1 MIKIR
6 RMTID
11 DLPLGLGLS
20 RQAGWNQTELDW
32 QRFISMEP
40 EGCFV
45 AELDGSSVGT
55 TTTCVFGHQVAW
67 IAMVLVDKNV
77 RGRGIGTTLL
87 KHVLDYLSARKIE
100 TVRLDATPAG
110 RPIYEK
116 LGFVPE
122 YELARWWRGRPG
134 LACRRHL
141 AGGREQGQ
149 DALATGIVRENGCGE
164 AVPALRPAGVPPAA
178 GNKGKMPALQIATP
192 DVFSDLIEF
201 DRLMTGTDRAKMLG
215 RLFEEFPE
223 HLRFIIGGDK
233 LEGFITM
240 RPGANAVQIG
250 PCIATASAGPSLLSD
265 ALSRCAGKPVFVD
278 IPLDNVCAVKIAES
292 SSLKVQRC
300 FTRMC
305 LGERIN
311 DNVQAIWSSSG
322 PEKG

>member
-6 RMTID
+6 QMTID

-20 RQAGWNQTELDW
+20 RQARWNQTESDW

-45 AELDGSSVGT
+45 AELNGSSVGT

-67 IAMVLVDKNV
+67 IAMVLVDKSV
-77 RGRGIGTTLL
+77 RGRGIGTGLL
-87 KHVLDYLSARKIE
+87 KHALNYLKERKVGTI
-100 TVRLDATPAG
+100 RLDATPAG

-116 LGFVPE
+116 LGFAPE
-122 YELARWWRGRPG
+122 YELARF
-134 LACRRHL
+134 
-141 AGGREQGQ
+141 E
-149 DALATGIVRENGCGE
+149 GIASENPCGE

-178 GNKGKMPALQIATP
+178 KNKGKMPSPQKSTANA
-192 DVFSDLIEF
+192 FSGIIDF
-201 DRLMTGTDRAKMLG
+201 DRRMTGTDRAKMLG
-215 RLFEEFPE
+215 RLFEESPE
-223 HLRFIIGGDK
+223 NLRIAGQSNQ

-240 RPGANAVQIG
+240 RPGANAIQIG
-250 PCIATASAGPSLLSD
+250 PCIAVGSAGTSLLCD
-265 ALSRCAGKPVFVD
+265 ALNRCAGRPVFVD
-278 IPLDNVCAVKIAES
+278 VPLDNAPAVKIAES
-292 SSLKVQRC
+292 SGLRVQRC

>member
-1 MIKIR
+1 MTIR

-20 RQAGWNQTELDW
+20 RQAGWNQTESDW
-32 QRFISMEP
+32 RRFINMEP

-45 AELDGSSVGT
+45 AELDGSPVGT

-77 RGRGIGTTLL
+77 RGRGIGTGLL
-87 KHVLDYLSARKIE
+87 EHALDYLKERKVGTI
-100 TVRLDATPAG
+100 RLDATPAG

-122 YELARWWRGRPG
+122 YELARFEG
-134 LACRRHL
+134 ACCVPRAAYRVAERRTL
-141 AGGREQGQ
+141 NAERTR
-149 DALATGIVRENGCGE
+149 DI
-164 AVPALRPAGVPPAA
+164 
-178 GNKGKMPALQIATP
+178 
-192 DVFSDLIEF
+192 IEF
-201 DRLMTGTDRAKMLG
+201 DRRMTGTDRAKMLS

-223 HLRFIIGGDK
+223 LVRCVMQGRK
-233 LEGFITM
+233 VEGYVAG
-240 RPGANAVQIG
+240 RPGANAIQVG
-250 PCIATASAGPSLLSD
+250 PCIATVSAGSSLLSD
-265 ALSRCAGKPVFVD
+265 ALSKCVGKPVFVD
-278 IPLDNVCAVKIAES
+278 IPLDNVRAVKIAES
-292 SSLKVQRC
+292 SDLKVQRC

>member
-1 MIKIR
+1 MVGNCLYWFAMMTIR

-20 RQAGWNQTELDW
+20 RQAGWNQTESDW
-32 QRFISMEP
+32 RRFMSMEP

-45 AELDGSSVGT
+45 AEFNGSPAGT

-87 KHVLDYLSARKIE
+87 KHALDYLSARKIE

-116 LGFVPE
+116 LGFVAE
-122 YELARWWRGRPG
+122 YELARYEGMPIIDRPSS
-134 LACRRHL
+134 LAPRPSPL
-141 AGGREQGQ
+141 
-149 DALATGIVRENGCGE
+149 
-164 AVPALRPAGVPPAA
+164 VPDI
-178 GNKGKMPALQIATP
+178 IA
-192 DVFSDLIEF
+192 F
-201 DRLMTGTDRAKMLG
+201 DRRMTGTDRAKMLG

-223 HLRFIIGGDK
+223 HIRIVRQSNQ

-240 RPGANAVQIG
+240 RPGANAVQAG
-250 PCIATASAGPSLLSD
+250 PCIATAPASSCRKTEAGAGPSLLSD
-265 ALSRCAGKPVFVD
+265 ALNRCVGKPVFVD
-278 IPLDNVCAVKIAES
+278 IPLDNVQAVKIAES
-292 SSLKVQRC
+292 SGLRVQRC

-311 DNVQAIWSSSG
+311 DNVQAIWASSG

>member
-1 MIKIR
+1 MEGNRVYYLAMMTIR

-20 RQAGWNQTELDW
+20 RQAGWNQTESDW
-32 QRFISMEP
+32 RRFISMEP

-45 AELDGSSVGT
+45 AELDGSPVGT

-67 IAMVLVDKNV
+67 IAMVLVDKDV
-77 RGRGIGTTLL
+77 RGRGIGTGLL
-87 KHVLDYLSARKIE
+87 KHALDYLKERKVG

-122 YELARWWRGRPG
+122 YELARFEGMVGDLR
-134 LACRRHL
+134 LTIADCRLKNRKSKIEN
-141 AGGREQGQ
+141 RKSK
-149 DALATGIVRENGCGE
+149 IVF
-164 AVPALRPAGVPPAA
+164 P
-178 GNKGKMPALQIATP
+178 
-192 DVFSDLIEF
+192 DLIEF
-201 DRLMTGTDRAKMLG
+201 DHRMTGTDRAKMLS

-223 HLRFIIGGDK
+223 LVRCVRQGNK
-233 LEGFITM
+233 VEGYAAA
-240 RPGANAVQIG
+240 RPGANAIQAG

-265 ALSRCAGKPVFVD
+265 TLNRCAGKPVFVD
-278 IPLDNVCAVKIAES
+278 IPLDNARAVKIAES
-292 SSLKVQRC
+292 SGLKVQRC

-311 DNVQAIWSSSG
+311 DNAQAIWSSSG

>member
-1 MIKIR
+1 MEGNRVYYLAMMTIR

-20 RQAGWNQTELDW
+20 RQVGWNQTESDW
-32 QRFISMEP
+32 RRFISMEP

-45 AELDGSSVGT
+45 AELDGSPVGT

-77 RGRGIGTTLL
+77 RGRGIGTGLL
-87 KHVLDYLSARKIE
+87 KHALDYLKERKVG

-122 YELARWWRGRPG
+122 YELARFEGMVGDLR
-134 LACRRHL
+134 LTIADCRLPIEKLKIESRKSK
-141 AGGREQGQ
+141 
-149 DALATGIVRENGCGE
+149 IVF
-164 AVPALRPAGVPPAA
+164 P
-178 GNKGKMPALQIATP
+178 
-192 DVFSDLIEF
+192 DLIEF
-201 DRLMTGTDRAKMLG
+201 DHRMTGTDRAKMLS

-223 HLRFIIGGDK
+223 LVRCVRQGNK
-233 LEGFITM
+233 VEGYAAA
-240 RPGANAVQIG
+240 RPGANAIQAG

-265 ALSRCAGKPVFVD
+265 TLNRCAGKPVFVD
-278 IPLDNVCAVKIAES
+278 IPLDNARAVKIAES
-292 SSLKVQRC
+292 SGLKVQRC

-311 DNVQAIWSSSG
+311 DNAQAIWSSSG